1 MSGEPKPFSYE
12 VGSEEQGA
20 TVLRLYGELDMAAA
34 PALRS
39 VLHEV
44 QHEGCSEVVIDL
56 RGLSLLDSMGLSA
69 LVEAHAAG
77 QDGHRTVSFIAGGR
91 SVHKVFQVTK
101 MDERVSWFDPG
112 TLDPVQAP
120 PGRVDRARSL

>member
-1 MSGEPKPFSYE
+1 MSGEPQPFSYE
-12 VGSEEQGA
+12 VGSEQQG
-20 TVLRLYGELDMAAA
+20 TTILRLYGELDMAAA
-34 PALRS
+34 PALGE

-44 QHEGCSEVVIDL
+44 QHGGARMSSSTSEGCAF
-56 RGLSLLDSMGLSA
+56 LDSMGLSA

-91 SVHKVFQVTK
+91 TVHKVFQVTK

-112 TLDPVQAP
+112 TLDPV
-120 PGRVDRARSL
+120 